1 MRNVRET
8 IRERS
13 TVMVR
18 ICNKKRR
25 GRSCGKVN
33 TDDGCQWK
41 LGEKT
46 TTVIEICYTKNMTE
60 RVIQKEGTRYGK
72 NSKKEYV

>member
-18 ICNKKRR
+18 ICNEKRKGDNSR
-25 GRSCGKVN
+25 SGRC
-33 TDDGCQWK
+33 DG
-41 LGEKT
+41 
-46 TTVIEICYTKNMTE
+46 
-60 RVIQKEGTRYGK
+60 
-72 NSKKEYV
+72 